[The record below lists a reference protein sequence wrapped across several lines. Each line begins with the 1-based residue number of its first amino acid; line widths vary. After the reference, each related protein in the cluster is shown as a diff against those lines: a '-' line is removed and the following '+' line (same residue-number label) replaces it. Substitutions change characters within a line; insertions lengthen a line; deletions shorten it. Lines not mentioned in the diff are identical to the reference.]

1 MADDGSRARPIPQGR
16 PGTSGS
22 GGAEDDDVF
31 IVDTRGR
38 GRTTPPRPARR
49 EAEPAGR
56 TPAPRHTPGERRRPQ
71 QRIPAPT
78 EPTMRR
84 LDDQGRPATT
94 MPPPRPPQASRPLTA
109 EQPTPPRPPRRRRPL
124 RWAVLALVVVLAYL
138 LGVPLHAYSE
148 VTRVNAAPAG
158 DRPAPGKGS
167 NYLLLG
173 SDSREGLTAEQL
185 DEMATEQVEGNRT
198 DTIMVLH
205 HSDSGPSSLVSIPRD
220 SYVPIPGHGTQKIN
234 AAFAIGGPQLMAAT
248 VEQATGLRLDGYL
261 EIGFGGFAG
270 VVDALGGVNI
280 CVAQPMDDPMAG
292 INLQPGCQVLS
303 GPTALGYVR
312 ARHSDPRGDIGR
324 AERQRQFLSA
334 VVKAIATPSTVLNPV
349 TYWKVTHAGA
359 AGVRLGEDTSLSET
373 VTMLSTMRSV
383 SSGDGNSLV
392 VPLKTTA
399 LQTKNAGVAVQWDKE
414 RALAL
419 FEALQRDDP
428 LTAPPAGTDG
438 VPSG

>member
-1 MADDGSRARPIPQGR
+1 MADDGSRARPHTPGSPGHLRLRGAGTTTSSSSTRVAAVARRHRARPAVRRSRQDGPRPRGPPWGAAPTTATDPCAGGAHHASPRR
-16 PGTSGS
+16 PGT
-22 GGAEDDDVF
+22 
-31 IVDTRGR
+31 
-38 GRTTPPRPARR
+38 
-49 EAEPAGR
+49 
-56 TPAPRHTPGERRRPQ
+56 PGHDH
-71 QRIPAPT
+71 A
-78 EPTMRR
+78 
-84 LDDQGRPATT
+84 
-94 MPPPRPPQASRPLTA
+94 PPRPPQASRPLTA
-109 EQPTPPRPPRRRRPL
+109 EQPSPRAHRVVADRCVGRCSS
-124 RWAVLALVVVLAYL
+124 LVVVLAYL

-324 AERQRQFLSA
+324 AERQRQFLQRSSRRSRLRR
-334 VVKAIATPSTVLNPV
+334 PS
-349 TYWKVTHAGA
+349 
-359 AGVRLGEDTSLSET
+359 
-373 VTMLSTMRSV
+373 STR
-383 SSGDGNSLV
+383 
-392 VPLKTTA
+392 
-399 LQTKNAGVAVQWDKE
+399 
-414 RALAL
+414 
-419 FEALQRDDP
+419 
-428 LTAPPAGTDG
+428 
-438 VPSG
+438 